1 MSPGELSRLRV
12 DHVNVHAKKRGG
24 GGGGVDGRR
33 NGPEVTTGALSI
45 EVLLRYTYKTG
56 PGC

>member
-1 MSPGELSRLRV
+1 MQ
-12 DHVNVHAKKRGG
+12 KKEGVGGGG